1 MPTTIVFSH
10 FTLLL
15 TFFLH
20 PQGDNDNQ
28 IFDSVRRGGFDFPSP
43 DWDTISSSAKDFICS
58 LLKKDPSKR
67 LSASQALGHQWIVEQ
82 TQNSKRWK
90 PSSSVQYKSGRSVSF
105 KNFISMQ
112 KLKKA
117 TLAYIANNLSKA
129 EVENLEDIFRKI
141 DRSGKG
147 VVTLKEVDNALDT
160 CNFPSDLQAE
170 LRRLR
175 EDLSVSGESTINWRD
190 FSAVMMDK
198 SLAKQDEKIRMA
210 FDHFKKTDDKC
221 LQISDLVDV
230 LGGIEQA
237 KEIMGEMGVKEGKI
251 SYEEFYSMMMAGS
264 FAEGG

>member
-43 DWDTISSSAKDFICS
+43 DWDTISSSAKDFICN

-67 LSASQALGHQWIVEQ
+67 LSASQALGHQWIIEQ

-90 PSSSVQYKSGRSVSF
+90 SSSNVQYKSGRSVSF

-147 VVTLKEVDNALDT
+147 VDRK
-160 CNFPSDLQAE
+160 
-170 LRRLR
+170 
-175 EDLSVSGESTINWRD
+175 SV
-190 FSAVMMDK
+190 V
-198 SLAKQDEKIRMA
+198 
-210 FDHFKKTDDKC
+210 
-221 LQISDLVDV
+221 
-230 LGGIEQA
+230 
-237 KEIMGEMGVKEGKI
+237 
-251 SYEEFYSMMMAGS
+251 
-264 FAEGG
+264 